1 MIFKR
6 NKPAPRNEAVA
17 FEPVAPNSGADE
29 PSYIG
34 PDTTI
39 EGNITTTGEIHIEGE
54 LRGSVRAYTCLIDS
68 QGQVNGGV
76 SAQHVVVRGRVLG
89 PITATHVTIQKGAHV
104 EGNVVHEGLSIE
116 HGAFVM
122 GAITQSNLSE
132 TTLLSPSYVPKAGN
146 GYLSSSSNPVLN
158 FDDST
163 LPDITPLKSN
173 K

>member
-6 NKPAPRNEAVA
+6 NKPAPRQEAVA
-17 FEPVAPNSGADE
+17 FEPAVEAPSSE

-34 PDTTI
+34 RDTTI
-39 EGNITTTGEIHIEGE
+39 EGNISTSGEIHIEGE
-54 LRGSVRAYTCLIDS
+54 LRGSVRAYTCLIDTE
-68 QGQVNGGV
+68 GQVNGGV
-76 SAQHVVVRGRVLG
+76 SAQYVVVRGRVLG
-89 PITATHVTIQKGAHV
+89 PITAAHVTIQKGAHV

-122 GAITQSNLSE
+122 GAITQSNISE
-132 TTLLSPSYVPKAGN
+132 SSILAPNYGTKLGN
-146 GYLSSSSNPVLN
+146 GYLPPRQEEDSD

-163 LPDITPLKSN
+163 LPDITPLKPS

>member
-6 NKPAPRNEAVA
+6 NKPAPRQEAAV
-17 FEPVAPNSGADE
+17 FEPVVADSATE

-34 PDTTI
+34 RDTTV
-39 EGNITTTGEIHIEGE
+39 EGNISTAGEIHIEGE

-68 QGQVNGGV
+68 EGQVNGGV
-76 SAQHVVVRGRVLG
+76 SAQYVVVRGRVLG

-122 GAITQSNLSE
+122 GSITQSNLSD
-132 TTLLSPSYVPKAGN
+132 TSVLSPSYASKFGN
-146 GYLSSSSNPVLN
+146 GYLPSNAN
-158 FDDST
+158 NETHFDT
-163 LPDITPLKSN
+163 PLPDITLLKQT